1 MRSYISFPNMLTK
14 PFLWAQHVN
23 EFTDQLINR
32 WPVARAK
39 VVLEELLRH
48 SGITSVPLPG
58 ARETRKM
65 GTVLFTNNRV
75 DCFPSSINLPN
86 FSRETHSHTNSG
98 EGDHTSRLNWEVTL
112 SGFQVAVTQCKNPE
126 QSTCD
131 AKWQGASEA
140 QMFSGL
146 YLIPLPPPSKFVL
159 IKDWFS
165 LSACLWHMLDLG
177 KK

>member
-1 MRSYISFPNMLTK
+1 MLIK

-23 EFTDQLINR
+23 EFTNQLINR
-32 WPVARAK
+32 WPVARGK

-48 SGITSVPLPG
+48 SGIASVPLPG
-58 ARETRKM
+58 ARETRKL

-75 DCFPSSINLPN
+75 DCSPSSLNLSD
-86 FSRETHSHTNSG
+86 FSRETHFHSNSG
-98 EGDHTSRLNWEVTL
+98 EGDHTPRLNWEVIL
-112 SGFQVAVTQCKNPE
+112 SGFQVALIQCKT
-126 QSTCD
+126 QSSLSICD
-131 AKWQGASEA
+131 AKWQRASEA
-140 QMFSGL
+140 QMSSGL
-146 YLIPLPPPSKFVL
+146 NLTPSLSTFVL